1 MIKNWRDY
9 LVLCKLKVVLLMLIT
24 AYVGMALSSSS
35 FLLPWQPL
43 VFGLL
48 GIGLLA
54 SSAAAVNHV
63 IDRRIDAIMWR
74 TKLRPVPMG
83 KVSPREAI
91 IFSIILGALGFLILA
106 LLVNMLTA
114 ILTAFT
120 LLGYAVVYTMYLK
133 RATPQNIVIGGL
145 AGAMPPLLGWTAMT
159 GQMSADAW
167 LLVMIIFV
175 WTPPHFWALAIYR
188 YEEYK
193 KADVPMLP
201 VTHGIEVTK
210 KSILAYTLLLFAVS
224 LLPYVIGMS
233 GNVYL
238 IGALILNV
246 IFVYYAL
253 RLKKSEDIIWGMRT
267 FRYSIIYLF
276 VLFIIMF
283 IDHYL

>member
-1 MIKNWRDY
+1 MMKNWRDY
-9 LVLCKLKVVLLMLIT
+9 LDLCKLKVVLLMLVT
-24 AYVGMALSSSS
+24 AYVGMALSSPS

-74 TKLRPVPMG
+74 TKHRPVPMG
-83 KVSPREAI
+83 KVSPRDAI
-91 IFSIILGALGFLILA
+91 SFAIVLGVVGFLMLA

-114 ILTAFT
+114 VLT
-120 LLGYAVVYTMYLK
+120 LLTLVGYAVIYTMYLK

-210 KSILAYTLLLFAVS
+210 NSIVAYTLLLVAVS

-233 GNVYL
+233 GSLYV
-238 IGALILNV
+238 IGALILNA
-246 IFVYYAL
+246 IFVYYVL
-253 RLKKSEDIIWGMRT
+253 RLKKSKDIIWGMRT

-276 VLFIIMF
+276 ALFIIMF
-283 IDHYL
+283 MDHYL